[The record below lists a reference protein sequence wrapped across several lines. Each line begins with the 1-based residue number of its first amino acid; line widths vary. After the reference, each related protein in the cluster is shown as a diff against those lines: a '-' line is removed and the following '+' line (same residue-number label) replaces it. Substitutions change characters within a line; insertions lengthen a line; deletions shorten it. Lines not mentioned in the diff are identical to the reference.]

1 MMKFSEK
8 MQARYTVKRYDPTSK
23 VSAATLA
30 ELKEILHL
38 SPSSTNSQP
47 WNFVFVT
54 DAAIREKLAEASYFN
69 KEKIQDCTCLIVFR
83 VIRNVADFE
92 AQNNTYNMPG
102 SIQYY
107 DNFLKPLGDVHI
119 RYWMSQQVYL
129 SLGVLLAACAAM
141 GIDSTPMEGIKTEV
155 YDDILGDQN
164 YETLFAVCIG
174 KRADDD
180 QNQPGLRPKTRLP
193 IENILVEL

>member
-1 MMKFSEK
+1 MKFSEK
-8 MQARYTVKRYDPTSK
+8 MQARYTVKKYDATQA
-23 VSAATLA
+23 VSAETLA

-54 DAAIREKLAEASYFN
+54 DATTRQKLAEASYFN
-69 KEKIQDCTCLIVFR
+69 KDKILDCSCLIVFR

-92 AQNNTYNMPG
+92 AQNHAFNMPG

-107 DNFLKPLGDVHI
+107 DNFLKPLGDTHI

-129 SLGVLLAACAAM
+129 SLGVLLAACAQM
-141 GIDSTPMEGIKTEV
+141 DIDATPMEGIITAA
-155 YDDILGDQN
+155 YDAILADDK

-174 KRADDD
+174 HRADDD
-180 QNQPGLRPKTRLP
+180 QNQPSLRPKTRLP